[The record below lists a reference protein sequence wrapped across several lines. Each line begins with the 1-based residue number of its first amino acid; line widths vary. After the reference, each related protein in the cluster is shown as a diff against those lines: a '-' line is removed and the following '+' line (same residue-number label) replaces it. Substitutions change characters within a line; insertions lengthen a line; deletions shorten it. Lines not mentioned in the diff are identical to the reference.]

1 MWSDYSKSLQTRAD
15 SIDREKE
22 IIKNK
27 ILMKDTMQKT
37 VERIQIF
44 SFALLMILKIY
55 KYTSTIEINS

>member
-27 ILMKDTMQKT
+27 ILMKGHYAK
-37 VERIQIF
+37 
-44 SFALLMILKIY
+44 
-55 KYTSTIEINS
+55 NSWENSDFQFCSSHDS